1 LFNEKSSLMTLTSG
15 RKAEKPE
22 TMMRTRL
29 KTMVAV
35 AAIGSAALSLATPAN
50 AGNGNA
56 LGIGIMGLA
65 IGAIVGSALT
75 PTEVYVV
82 WPPELVAYGPPAW
95 TPAWY
100 RYCRALH
107 GPYFNPRSGYFAA
120 ADGGYYFCR

>member
-1 LFNEKSSLMTLTSG
+1 MT
-15 RKAEKPE
+15 
-22 TMMRTRL
+22 RTHL
-29 KTMVAV
+29 KTVVVVAV
-35 AAIGSAALSLATPAN
+35 IGSAALSLATPAN

-56 LGIGIMGLA
+56 LGIGLLGLG

-82 WPPELVAYGPPAW
+82 SPPPPDYYGPVAYGPPAW
-95 TPAWY
+95 TPDWY
-100 RYCRALH
+100 RYCRSIH

>member
-1 LFNEKSSLMTLTSG
+1 
-15 RKAEKPE
+15 
-22 TMMRTRL
+22 MMRTSL

-50 AGNGNA
+50 AGSGDA
-56 LGIGIMGLA
+56 LGFGLLGLGIGA
-65 IGAIVGSALT
+65 ILGSALT

-82 WPPELVAYGPPAW
+82 SPPAYGPPAW